1 MIKNF
6 IINKKIIKKCI
17 IQFLIYLR
25 LKYIIFIFQV
35 YLSKFLKFEATS
47 FHVDLGFELSIVNT
61 VSINNNVLGQV
72 SETIESIDVRNWW
85 LIYRPVVEWWVLNW
99 VGSLSQFYIFWFHLS
114 DVQMVWSNFDCKIK
128 ISMSFGVMSDNR
140 VYKYWNTLGKSL
152 WLRFFLQLDE
162 SFWKRILLWKSNC
175 NWWRFVSN

>member
-1 MIKNF
+1 
-6 IINKKIIKKCI
+6 
-17 IQFLIYLR
+17 
-25 LKYIIFIFQV
+25 
-35 YLSKFLKFEATS
+35 
-47 FHVDLGFELSIVNT
+47 
-61 VSINNNVLGQV
+61 
-72 SETIESIDVRNWW
+72 

-128 ISMSFGVMSDNR
+128 ISMSFSVMSYNR

>member
-47 FHVDLGFELSIVNT
+47 FHVDLGFKLSIVNT

-128 ISMSFGVMSDNR
+128 ISMSFSVMSDNR
-140 VYKYWNTLGKSL
+140 VYKYWNTLSKS
-152 WLRFFLQLDE
+152 
-162 SFWKRILLWKSNC
+162 
-175 NWWRFVSN
+175 